1 MVDKSSLLPKVPE
14 SFCFQPN
21 EFSTKEFEADL
32 FIRKH
37 QNNMPLEQLRE
48 DLSIYLRNLR
58 LSLVDLINCDYEEFI
73 HLITNYIDLNNNINS
88 LTYSLSKLRSDV
100 AKSNEEIQSTIDK
113 LNENLDYIRQTLKQK
128 RDLHFILKA
137 SKMIENIECD
147 LEEIKLENRSVDPN
161 FNKVAYQL
169 NLINQKLGKLS
180 LNSAYVSQTFKSKV
194 EGLNREMN
202 EYLDSQVEQFI
213 GERNSKGIAD
223 LLEISV
229 LNQQYGQL
237 VDLIFK
243 KVFKRKIQDFVCDLN
258 IDRHGIL
265 NFFDQLFHICASGL
279 DLFKNVNTVGANL
292 ADDLIDRAAEK
303 IYNDLTI
310 NASTLFLAGNPE
322 TFILN
327 FKETTGFFRRLLS
340 LHSTAKPAEQFRIFN
355 EIKRKFNCEIYFHIR
370 LSEASNELTKA
381 LERPILLVD
390 GQAGGSMSGQLGDQ
404 LPNQSGAY
412 DSQQIK
418 VQLVDELLRILNF
431 IWSDQIY
438 LNTLFF
444 DFWRLTLL
452 LTARYTLFLKQFQFP
467 GSLMGAGFQ
476 TNYQLQSLILI
487 RLINESSLLVSS
499 VQQIY
504 SSVIK
509 PRIPANCNEFELT
522 NCLNQSFDT
531 LFTVGLPPVNLLLK
545 QVFCTQC
552 LAILNQIKEIP
563 RLYRKTNRDVPSRP
577 SGYIVNCVDLF
588 QQLKQIQK
596 ASAGLL
602 LDILNEV
609 TSNFHALT
617 NEVLESLQKMEESL
631 MRLKKVQTANGNLK
645 CLDKKATVSDADK
658 IRLQFKLDVN
668 FYCSVSSFRK
678 FRSFSSFSSSLF

>member
-1 MVDKSSLLPKVPE
+1 MVDKLSVLPKVPE
-14 SFCFQPN
+14 SFCFQQN
-21 EFSTKEFEADL
+21 EFSTEEFEADL

-73 HLITNYIDLNNNINS
+73 HLTTNYIDLSNNINS
-88 LTYSLSKLRSDV
+88 LTYSLSKLKSDV

-113 LNENLDYIRQTLKQK
+113 LNENLDYIRMTLKQK

-147 LEEIKLENRSVDPN
+147 LEEIKLESRSVDPN

-169 NLINQKLGKLS
+169 NLINQKLAKLS
-180 LNSAYVSQTFKSKV
+180 LNSAYVSQTFKVKV
-194 EGLNREMN
+194 DGLNREMN
-202 EYLDSQVEQFI
+202 DYLDSQVEQFI
-213 GERNSKGIAD
+213 RERNSKGIGD

-229 LNQQYGQL
+229 LNQQYEQL

-258 IDRHGIL
+258 IDKHGIL
-265 NFFDQLFHICASGL
+265 NFFDQLFDICASGL

-292 ADDLIDRAAEK
+292 VDNLIDRAGEK
-303 IYNDLTI
+303 IYGDLTI

-327 FKETTGFFRRLLS
+327 FKETIGFFKRLLS
-340 LHSTAKPAEQFRIFN
+340 LNSTSKPAEQFRIFN

-370 LSEASNELTKA
+370 LSEASNEVTKA
-381 LERPILLVD
+381 LERPILVD
-390 GQAGGSMSGQLGDQ
+390 GPNAASGPMMNSQLGDQ
-404 LPNQSGAY
+404 LPNQSSPY
-412 DSQQIK
+412 NQQQIK
-418 VQLVDELLRILNF
+418 IQLVDELLRILNF

-452 LTARYTLFLKQFQFP
+452 LIARYTLFLKQFQFQS
-467 GSLMGAGFQ
+467 SLLGVNGGFQ

-509 PRIPANCNEFELT
+509 PRMPTNCNEFELT

-577 SGYIVNCVDLF
+577 STYIVNCVDLF

-596 ASAGLL
+596 ASTSLI

-609 TSNFHALT
+609 TSNFYGLT

-645 CLDKKATVSDADK
+645 SSDKKTTMSDADK

-668 FYCSVSSFRK
+668 FYCGVSSFQNSK
-678 FRSFSSFSSSLF
+678 SVFF